1 MKRFV
6 QVWLLVLVGCA
17 LFAVK
22 TAGFSYQKPLARRKD
37 AHVEVTKRLGLG
49 WVQTHDEDLTA
60 IDADILPDYWEQHI
74 GALLEVDPRV
84 PTNGAE
90 PPEQLVKVTDRR
102 HKFPVFATICSIS
115 FLATVVTLLIVC
127 TS

>member
-1 MKRFV
+1 MFYTPFRSFRFCTGT
-6 QVWLLVLVGCA
+6 LME
-17 LFAVK
+17 
-22 TAGFSYQKPLARRKD
+22 SNQKPLARRKY
-37 AHVEVTKRLGLG
+37 AHVEVTKRLGWG
-49 WVQTHDEDLTA
+49 QTHDEDLTA
-60 IDADILPDYWEQHI
+60 IDADILPDYWELQI